1 MPIETCRYLSIQTHR
16 YIFMV
21 LVTKIMDTK
30 EWDGGDFEH
39 WELQVS
45 VEFQLELHS
54 GEVKVV

>member
-1 MPIETCRYLSIQTHR
+1 
-16 YIFMV
+16 MV

-39 WELQVS
+39 WELRVS